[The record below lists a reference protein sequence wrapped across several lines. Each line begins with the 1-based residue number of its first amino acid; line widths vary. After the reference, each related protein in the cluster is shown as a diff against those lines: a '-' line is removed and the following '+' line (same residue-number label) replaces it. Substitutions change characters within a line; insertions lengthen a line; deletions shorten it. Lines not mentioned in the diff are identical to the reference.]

1 MCFVAALTCDA
12 HMNRCVFSELQKGRL
27 IRTYDLVG
35 VEIKIDSMV
44 NDGTRPWVVISVISR
59 VLNGT
64 SRSVLWIAPNK
75 MRVDEHIQSTRTK
88 ASHQGVGVESLG
100 SFTRDRRGYQ
110 KNAREVNTRT
120 SRGRRGQ
127 QERTGRRQRKCE
139 SRPREWHD
147 ELDETRQG

>member
-64 SRSVLWIAPNK
+64 SRSVLWIAPN
-75 MRVDEHIQSTRTK
+75 
-88 ASHQGVGVESLG
+88 
-100 SFTRDRRGYQ
+100 
-110 KNAREVNTRT
+110 
-120 SRGRRGQ
+120 
-127 QERTGRRQRKCE
+127 
-139 SRPREWHD
+139 
-147 ELDETRQG
+147 

>member
-64 SRSVLWIAPNK
+64 SRSVLWIALNKCAWTNTHPKHPN
-75 MRVDEHIQSTRTK
+75 
-88 ASHQGVGVESLG
+88 
-100 SFTRDRRGYQ
+100 
-110 KNAREVNTRT
+110 
-120 SRGRRGQ
+120 
-127 QERTGRRQRKCE
+127 
-139 SRPREWHD
+139 
-147 ELDETRQG
+147 